1 MYVHILGLPRMVIM
15 AFFFW
20 GSPQKIGWP
29 QVVIWFG
36 HIAPGNHW
44 LKRHLLPLFSR
55 HPVFMDKTAMG
66 ATSLNSR
73 RPVLDVLHGVALP
86 WTTGLWF
93 VGGKNWLIRW
103 PGWLPWETTAPYCF
117 TTKLTAS
124 FRNQSWHGK
133 SNGIFTDE
141 FPTQTSMPRGFP
153 CHVWLAKGTSRHE
166 KCVSRSPP
174 LSHWTFRRN
183 PQLSIS
189 SYQWVFILWKNPPSD
204 PKIGFTENL

>member
-1 MYVHILGLPRMVIM
+1 MYIYWGCHAWLSWPFSFGGLLKRLGDPRLWSDLVILLQETTG
-15 AFFFW
+15 
-20 GSPQKIGWP
+20 
-29 QVVIWFG
+29 
-36 HIAPGNHW
+36 